1 MTSWRDTTSEQ
12 AQADLDQLLDEV
24 LPLAEQTLGKAGELA
39 PFGAGIADDGD
50 VSLITVDVSGKPEV
64 RDAALG
70 DLLAA
75 ARSIADDHRA
85 FAFVAEVVAEEG
97 HQVQVELEHREGT
110 AIRIVADYDRS
121 RLRRQVTRTGMKA
134 KAARPVVWS
143 A

>member
-24 LPLAEQTLGKAGELA
+24 LPMAESTLGRAGEVA
-39 PFGAGIADDGD
+39 PFVAGIDAEGEVSVLTID
-50 VSLITVDVSGKPEV
+50 VVHGAE
-64 RDAALG
+64 AQEEALG
-70 DLLAA
+70 TLLEA

-85 FAFVAEVVAEEG
+85 FAFVAEVVAAEG

-110 AIRIVADYDRS
+110 AIRVVADYDRS
-121 RLRRQVTRTGMKA
+121 RLRRQVTRTAMRA